1 MGSCSIVVTV
11 IIVVASGDDGA
22 SGIGY
27 KLAVLPLYYNLHC
40 HKAGDDEAVDEGV
53 DGVLEATL

>member
-11 IIVVASGDDGA
+11 VIVVASGDDGA

-27 KLAVLPLYYNLHC
+27 KLAILPLYHNLHC